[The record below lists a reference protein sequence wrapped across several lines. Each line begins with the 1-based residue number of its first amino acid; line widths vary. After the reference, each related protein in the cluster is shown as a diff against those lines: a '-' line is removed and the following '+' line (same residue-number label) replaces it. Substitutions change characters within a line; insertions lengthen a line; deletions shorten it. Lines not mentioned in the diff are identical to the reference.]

1 MSTNLENKNTVES
14 KNQVSNYVFF
24 EGKENGNPKIMFVG
38 NSITLH
44 ERLESIGWYGNWG
57 MAASKKENDYV
68 HLVMADVLKKH
79 PDASFCIVQAA
90 IWERTYKNCDYE
102 GNFASA
108 KNFKPDIII
117 CCLSANIPTDEFE
130 HDAYVE
136 NLGKL
141 HAYLSGGKTDVK
153 IIQSSS
159 FFNNVEKSE
168 GSKAYCEKVGAYFV
182 NISDISQSDENLAI
196 DKFEH
201 GGVQIHPGDK
211 GMKLIAERIIETLD
225 EVILK

>member
-1 MSTNLENKNTVES
+1 
-14 KNQVSNYVFF
+14 
-24 EGKENGNPKIMFVG
+24 
-38 NSITLH
+38 
-44 ERLESIGWYGNWG
+44 

-211 GMKLIAERIIETLD
+211 GMKLMAERIIETLD